1 MSKKTLILSLGRT
14 GVLPFYGEEIAENF
28 SKTQFDF
35 YASKNRL
42 VKAKRSYNIK
52 EIKTYNGVFSF
63 LINTLFVLPFYF
75 IGMIP
80 KILRE
85 YDVLYLP
92 YKHFWD
98 IPFVF
103 LFKLLNK
110 KIVFTAH
117 DGWLHEGERNFFTQG
132 LNNYRLN
139 NSTSVIFLSK
149 YVERLVKKKI
159 RLKSKSVIIPL
170 PIIENSYIKLNNNI
184 DNNTK
189 NILFLGRID
198 RYKGIELLMESV
210 LLIENDFDKL
220 IIAGKS
226 NYDINYIK
234 HPNIEIKD
242 YYLTEQEMGDLLS
255 WADLL
260 VLPYTEA
267 TQSGV
272 IALGIYAELPM
283 LCTNV
288 GGFKEQL
295 LKDEAFWCEPNLDS
309 LSKSLKEVLSMKEER
324 LKIIEKMK
332 CKKTKLTFKSISEQ
346 VENLLIN
353 NQN

>member
-1 MSKKTLILSLGRT
+1 MTKKTLILSLGRT
-14 GVLPFYGEEIAENF
+14 GVLPFYGEEVAENF

-42 VKAKRSYNIK
+42 VKTKRSYKIK
-52 EIKTYNGVFSF
+52 EIKTYNGVISF
-63 LINTLFVLPFYF
+63 LINTLFILPFYF
-75 IGMIP
+75 ICLTP
-80 KILRE
+80 KIIRE

-110 KIVFTAH
+110 KIIFTAH

-139 NSTSVIFLSK
+139 KATTVIFLSK
-149 YVERLVKKKI
+149 YVESMVRNKI
-159 RLKSKSVIIPL
+159 LLKSKSVIIPL
-170 PIIENSYIKLNNNI
+170 PIIENRYVKFNNN
-184 DNNTK
+184 NNNK

-198 RYKGIELLMESV
+198 KYKGIELLMESV

-226 NYDINYIK
+226 NYEINYIK
-234 HPNIEIKD
+234 HPKIEIKD
-242 YYLTEQEMGDLLS
+242 YYLSEVEMGALLS
-255 WADLL
+255 WADIL

-295 LKDEAFWCEPNLDS
+295 LNDEAFWCDPNLDS
-309 LSKSLKEVLSMKEER
+309 LSKRLKEVLSQKEQR

-332 CKKTKLTFKSISEQ
+332 RKKTKLTFANISNQ
-346 VENLLIN
+346 IENLLIS
-353 NQN
+353 